1 MNVHDYIPISV
12 LTDSYKASHFV
23 QYPDATKMVAVRF
36 SYMSSGPT
44 CSHRGYDL
52 HACLHPV
59 CSMENL
65 EKALMAMRRTRG

>member
-36 SYMSSGPT
+36 LT
-44 CSHRGYDL
+44 CPL
-52 HACLHPV
+52 V
-59 CSMENL
+59 
-65 EKALMAMRRTRG
+65 RRVLIEDMIFMHVYILYAVWRI